1 MRKDYWDACPEILRG
16 YLGYMETVKG
26 RSSKTVDEYFTDLRT
41 FFRYLKR
48 QRRLVDSNTADSEI
62 SIEDI
67 DLDFVKSVTLN
78 DVYDYLNYAKNERGN
93 SNKTRARKVSSLR
106 MFFRY
111 LTDKT
116 NQLPYNPVQNLDTPK
131 AKKTLPDVY
140 KRQFLGHRLGNGQ
153 HTRP

>member
-78 DVYDYLNYAKNERGN
+78 DVYDYLNYAKNESRQQQQ
-93 SNKTRARKVSSLR
+93 
-106 MFFRY
+106 
-111 LTDKT
+111 
-116 NQLPYNPVQNLDTPK
+116 NQSPQGFLPAHVFPLLD
-131 AKKTLPDVY
+131 
-140 KRQFLGHRLGNGQ
+140 G
-153 HTRP
+153 

>member
-111 LTDKT
+111 LP
-116 NQLPYNPVQNLDTPK
+116 Q
-131 AKKTLPDVY
+131 
-140 KRQFLGHRLGNGQ
+140 
-153 HTRP
+153 